1 MSAALR
7 RAIIAAA
14 RRMNELGINQGTSGN
29 IGVRWRGGFLV
40 TPSGME
46 YEHLKPADIVAMD
59 MDGNPS
65 GGRKPSSEWRIH
77 RDILAARPEAGAV
90 VHAHPPYATALACLG
105 RGIPSFHY
113 MVAMAGGD
121 SIRCAPYATFGTE
134 ALSKAALTAL
144 RGRRACLLANH
155 GIVAFGRDIAHALRI
170 AVEVETLAGQ
180 YWRALQIGR
189 PKLLSKAEM
198 KRNVEKFK
206 TYGVQPKRRRR

>member
-29 IGVRWRGGFLV
+29 LSVRWGDGFLV

-46 YEHLKPADIVAMD
+46 YDGLKPSDIVAMD
-59 MDGNPS
+59 MA
-65 GGRKPSSEWRIH
+65 GRAKGTCKPSSEWRIH
-77 RDILAARPEAGAV
+77 RDILASRPEAGAV
-90 VHAHPPYATALACLG
+90 LHAHPPYATTLACLG
-105 RGIPSFHY
+105 RGIPAFHY

-134 ALSKAALTAL
+134 ALSKAALAAL
-144 RGRRACLLANH
+144 RGRRACLMANH
-155 GIVAFGRDIAHALRI
+155 GMVVFGRDLAHALRI
-170 AVEVETLAGQ
+170 ALEVETLAGQ

-206 TYGVQPKRRRR
+206 TYGVQPKRGRR

>member
-1 MSAALR
+1 MR

-29 IGVRWRGGFLV
+29 ISVRWRDGFLV

-46 YEHLKPADIVAMD
+46 YENLRPSDIVAMRF
-59 MDGNPS
+59 DGTAS
-65 GGRKPSSEWRIH
+65 GRRAPSSEWRIH
-77 RDILAARPEAGAV
+77 RDILATRPDAGAV
-90 VHAHPPYATALACLG
+90 VHAHPPYATTLACLG

-121 SIRCAPYATFGTE
+121 SIRCAPYATFGSE
-134 ALSKAALTAL
+134 ELSKAAIAAL
-144 RGRRACLLANH
+144 RGRKACLLANH
-155 GIVAFGRDIAHALRI
+155 GLVAFGRDLVHALRI
-170 AVEVETLAGQ
+170 ALEVETLAGQ

-198 KRNVEKFK
+198 KIVVEKFE
-206 TYGVQPKRRRR
+206 TYGVQPKRERR

>member
-29 IGVRWRGGFLV
+29 ISVRWRDGFLV

-46 YEHLKPADIVAMD
+46 YESLKPADLVFMD
-59 MDGNPS
+59 MAGRAK
-65 GGRKPSSEWRIH
+65 GTRKPSSEWRIH
-77 RDILAARPEAGAV
+77 RDILASRPEAGAV
-90 VHAHPPYATALACLG
+90 LHAHPPHATTLACLG
-105 RGIPSFHY
+105 RGIPAFHY

-121 SIRCAPYATFGTE
+121 SIRCAPYATFGTD
-134 ALSKAALTAL
+134 ALSKAALAAL

-155 GIVAFGRDIAHALRI
+155 GMVVFGRDLAHALRI

-198 KRNVEKFK
+198 KLNVEKFK
-206 TYGVQPKRRRR
+206 TYGVQPKRARH

>member
-29 IGVRWRGGFLV
+29 LSVRWGDGFLV

-46 YEHLKPADIVAMD
+46 YDSLKPSDIVAMD
-59 MDGNPS
+59 MAGRAK
-65 GGRKPSSEWRIH
+65 GARKPSSEWRIH
-77 RDILAARPEAGAV
+77 RDILTSRPEAGAV
-90 VHAHPPYATALACLG
+90 LHAHPPYATTLAVLG
-105 RGIPSFHY
+105 RGIPAFHY

-121 SIRCAPYATFGTE
+121 SIRCAPYETFGTE
-134 ALSKAALTAL
+134 ELSRAALKAL
-144 RGRRACLLANH
+144 RGRRACLMANH
-155 GIVAFGRDIAHALRI
+155 GMVVFGRDIAHALRI
-170 AVEVETLAGQ
+170 ALEVETLAGQ

-198 KRNVEKFK
+198 KLNVEKFK
-206 TYGVQPKRRRR
+206 TYGVQPKRGRR

>member
-7 RAIIAAA
+7 RAVIAAA

-29 IGVRWRGGFLV
+29 ISVRWRDGFLV

-46 YEHLKPADIVAMD
+46 YRHLKPSDIVAMD
-59 MDGNPS
+59 MAGHAT
-65 GGRKPSSEWRIH
+65 GRRKPSSEWRIH
-77 RDILAARPEAGAV
+77 RDILATRPEAGAV
-90 VHAHPPYATALACLG
+90 VHAHPPYATTLACLG
-105 RGIPSFHY
+105 RGIPAFHY

-134 ALSKAALTAL
+134 ALSKAALAAL

-155 GIVAFGRDIAHALRI
+155 GLVAFGRDIAHALRI
-170 AVEVETLAGQ
+170 AFEVETLAGQ

-206 TYGVQPKRRRR
+206 TYGVQPRRGGG

>member
-1 MSAALR
+1 MSVRLR

-46 YEHLKPADIVAMD
+46 YDNLEPADIVAMD

-65 GGRKPSSEWRIH
+65 GRRKPSSEWRIH

-90 VHAHPPYATALACLG
+90 VHAHPPYATTLACLG
-105 RGIPSFHY
+105 RGIPAFHY

-134 ALSKAALTAL
+134 ALSKAALAAL
-144 RGRRACLLANH
+144 RGRRACLMANH
-155 GIVAFGRDIAHALRI
+155 GLVAFGRDIPHALRI
-170 AVEVETLAGQ
+170 AAEVETLAGQ
-180 YWRALQIGR
+180 YWRALLIGR

-206 TYGVQPKRRRR
+206 TYGVQPKRGRR

>member
-14 RRMNELGINQGTSGN
+14 RRMNELGINQDTSGN
-29 IGVRWRGGFLV
+29 LSVRWGDGFLV

-46 YEHLKPADIVAMD
+46 YDSLKPSDIVAMD
-59 MDGNPS
+59 MAGRTR
-65 GGRKPSSEWRIH
+65 GARKPSSEWRIH
-77 RDILAARPEAGAV
+77 RDILASRPEAGAV
-90 VHAHPPYATALACLG
+90 LHAHPPYATTLAVLG
-105 RGIPSFHY
+105 RGIPAFHY

-121 SIRCAPYATFGTE
+121 SIRCAPYETFGTE
-134 ALSKAALTAL
+134 ELSRAALKAL
-144 RGRRACLLANH
+144 RGRRACLMANH
-155 GIVAFGRDIAHALRI
+155 GMVVFGRDIPHALRI
-170 AVEVETLAGQ
+170 ALEVETLAGQ

-206 TYGVQPKRRRR
+206 TYGVQPKRGRR

>member
-1 MSAALR
+1 MSAVLR

-29 IGVRWRGGFLV
+29 IGVRRRGGFLV

-46 YEHLKPADIVAMD
+46 YEHLKPSDIVAMD
-59 MDGNPS
+59 MDGNAS
-65 GGRKPSSEWRIH
+65 GWRKPSSEWRIH

-90 VHAHPPYATALACLG
+90 IHAHPPYATTLACLG

-113 MVAMAGGD
+113 MVAMAGGG

-134 ALSKAALTAL
+134 ALSKAALAAL
-144 RGRRACLLANH
+144 RGRRACLMANH
-155 GIVAFGRDIAHALRI
+155 GMVVFGRDLAHALRI
-170 AVEVETLAGQ
+170 ALEVETLAGQ

-206 TYGVQPKRRRR
+206 TYGVQPKRGRR

>member
-7 RAIIAAA
+7 RAVIAAA
-14 RRMNELGINQGTSGN
+14 RRMNEVGINQGTSGN
-29 IGVRWRGGFLV
+29 ISVRWRDGFLV

-46 YEHLKPADIVAMD
+46 YEHLKPSDIVAMD
-59 MDGNPS
+59 MAGHAT
-65 GGRKPSSEWRIH
+65 GRRKPSSEWRIH
-77 RDILAARPEAGAV
+77 RDILATRPEAGAV
-90 VHAHPPYATALACLG
+90 VHAHPPYATTLACLG
-105 RGIPSFHY
+105 RGIPAFHY

-134 ALSKAALTAL
+134 ALSKAALAAL

-155 GIVAFGRDIAHALRI
+155 GLVAFGRDIAHVLRI
-170 AVEVETLAGQ
+170 AFEVETLAGQ

-206 TYGVQPKRRRR
+206 TYGVQPRRGVG